1 MNNFSIKHNFTKH
14 NLIKKYTNIP
24 PTLHYLKFVFS
35 DVDSVPNEQTLS
47 SEVNFNRYPHI
58 PA

>member
-1 MNNFSIKHNFTKH
+1 MNNCSIKQFTKH

-24 PTLHYLKFVFS
+24 PTLRYSKIVFG
-35 DVDSVPNEQTLS
+35 DVDSVPNEQTLA
-47 SEVNFNRYPHI
+47 SEVNFNRYPHT